1 MRLLLI
7 SSHKLRFQLKN
18 EAKKNIV
25 RQKYQEDAEDYTGEG
40 RPAPIRDA
48 LRRTAKRKNAGA

>member
-25 RQKYQEDAEDYTGEG
+25 RQKYQEDAEEYTGEG
-40 RPAPIRDA
+40 RPA
-48 LRRTAKRKNAGA
+48 TAKHKNAGA

>member
-18 EAKKNIV
+18 EAKK
-25 RQKYQEDAEDYTGEG
+25 YQEDAEEYTGEG